1 MTKQEML
8 KLSKILQEIA
18 NEVFSEEPEEQECD
32 NCKKEQENINKA
44 LKAGTVYVTADN
56 PNDSTMSATFTVDVK
71 LVDGEPA
78 FSIQYLNGLPR
89 NMFKTKYIEAGKG
102 IVKTSI
108 MLGEFT
114 V

>member
-1 MTKQEML
+1 MTKQDLL
-8 KLSKILQEIA
+8 KLTELLQEIA
-18 NEVFSEEPEEQECD
+18 NEVFSEEPEKVECD
-32 NCKKEQENINKA
+32 NYEEEQKNISKA
-44 LKAGTVYVTADN
+44 LKAGTVYVTAVN
-56 PNDSTMSATFTVDVK
+56 PNDSSMSITFTVDVK
-71 LVDGEPA
+71 LVDNEPA

>member
-8 KLSKILQEIA
+8 KLSEILQEIA
-18 NEVFSEEPEEQECD
+18 NEVFSEEPEEPECND
-32 NCKKEQENINKA
+32 CKKVNKNISKA
-44 LKAGTVYVTADN
+44 LEAGTVYVTAEN
-56 PNDSTMSATFTVDVK
+56 PNDSSMSATFTVDVK
-71 LVDGEPA
+71 LVDDEPA

-102 IVKTSI
+102 IVETSI

>member
-1 MTKQEML
+1 MTKQDVL
-8 KLSKILQEIA
+8 KLTELLQEIA
-18 NEVFSEEPEEQECD
+18 NEVFSEEPEESECN
-32 NCKKEQENINKA
+32 NCKVHKSISKA
-44 LKAGTVYVTADN
+44 LEAGTVYVTAAN
-56 PNDSTMSATFTVDVK
+56 PNDSSMSVTFTVDVK

-78 FSIQYLNGLPR
+78 FSILYLNGLPK

-102 IVKTSI
+102 IVETSI